1 VGTAGRVKIIG
12 REKYGPDRGTVI
24 RGVTVRTYW
33 HVVACCR
40 FVDVVV
46 VVVLDVV
53 SVNGDVVIVDVA
65 VVVVHVV
72 VVVDVVPVAVTVVA
86 VVVRLL
92 IFVFTWRDIFLQTKR
107 VFFFLSV
114 FVSFFC
120 LTFYWGKGHFA
131 FYDILRVFRLN
142 RFDPLIVT
150 DRPCALLAFRER
162 KKDRAQ
168 SKRSTSVVFLFFS
181 G

>member
-1 VGTAGRVKIIG
+1 VGTAGRVKTIG

-107 VFFFLSV
+107 VFFFSFGLCFFF
-114 FVSFFC
+114 FV
-120 LTFYWGKGHFA
+120 
-131 FYDILRVFRLN
+131 
-142 RFDPLIVT
+142 
-150 DRPCALLAFRER
+150 
-162 KKDRAQ
+162 
-168 SKRSTSVVFLFFS
+168 
-181 G
+181 